1 MTARAIAIVG
11 MACEYPDA
19 SSPEELFENTLAG
32 RRAFRRIPDARLPL
46 DEYASD
52 DPDAIDST
60 TVREAALIE
69 GWSFDRVRFRT
80 VGSTFRQADLVHWL
94 ALDVADRALADAGFP
109 DADGL
114 PRERTGV
121 ILGNTLTGEFT
132 RAQALRLRWPYV
144 RRVMAETLAAH
155 VPDEVAR
162 EVILAE
168 TEARYKQPFEPF
180 GDESLAGGLANTI
193 AGRICNYFDLQGG
206 GFTVDGA
213 CASSLLAVADGC
225 SSLIAGDLDVAIVGG
240 VDLSLDPFEL
250 VGFARAGALAKN
262 EMRVYDRRAQGF
274 WPGEGCGVFVL
285 MPEEAALAQ
294 GRRIHARSHRD
305 EESMRALQAGVSRRM
320 APAES
325 PGPRSVA
332 RCMRFGV
339 PTSAPA
345 LVPIPSATSKDTAP
359 EPPSATPRSWL
370 P

>member
-1 MTARAIAIVG
+1 

-32 RRAFRRIPDARLPL
+32 RRAFRRIPDERLPL

-109 DADGL
+109 DAEGL

-144 RRVMAETLAAH
+144 RRVMNGDARRARARRESRAKRFLPRQKRATSNPSSPSATRVLPAAWRTRS
-155 VPDEVAR
+155 PDAS
-162 EVILAE
+162 A
-168 TEARYKQPFEPF
+168 TTSTCK
-180 GDESLAGGLANTI
+180 
-193 AGRICNYFDLQGG
+193 GG

-213 CASSLLAVADGC
+213 CSSSLLAVADGC

-250 VGFARAGALAKN
+250 VGFARAGALAK
-262 EMRVYDRRAQGF
+262 RRNARLRPPRAG
-274 WPGEGCGVFVL
+274 L
-285 MPEEAALAQ
+285 LA
-294 GRRIHARSHRD
+294 G
-305 EESMRALQAGVSRRM
+305 
-320 APAES
+320 
-325 PGPRSVA
+325 
-332 RCMRFGV
+332 
-339 PTSAPA
+339 
-345 LVPIPSATSKDTAP
+345 
-359 EPPSATPRSWL
+359 
-370 P
+370 